1 MKKIITILFVVLSV
15 FCYSQTSIDISIR
28 KKPFKI
34 ENYTICVGNEDE
46 EVYFSCLE
54 YLETSSNIK
63 IISVCASQHII
74 GFRTTYRNFGVVSGV
89 LNHEFPDMIFF
100 KTDEIIICNE

>member
-1 MKKIITILFVVLSV
+1 ML
-15 FCYSQTSIDISIR
+15 
-28 KKPFKI
+28 
-34 ENYTICVGNEDE
+34 NEDE

-54 YLETSSNIK
+54 YLETSNCIK
-63 IISVCASQHII
+63 VTSVCASQHII
-74 GFRTTYRNFGVVSGV
+74 GFRTTYKNFDVVSGV